1 MTGSENNDKS
11 ICRII
16 ELPKIMDPRGNLTFI
31 EGDRH
36 IPFHIRRCYWIYDVP
51 GGETR
56 GGHAYRSNNE
66 IIIAVSG
73 SFDVMID
80 NGTDQQTFSL
90 NRSYYGL
97 YVPCRHWR
105 ELVNFSTN
113 SLCLVMASDDF
124 SETAYIRSHDD
135 FLHEVKT
142 IHV

>member
-1 MTGSENNDKS
+1 MTGIDSRDKNS
-11 ICRII
+11 CRII

-36 IPFHIRRCYWIYDVP
+36 IPFQIRRCYWIYDVP

-66 IIIAVSG
+66 IIVAVSG
-73 SFDVMID
+73 SFDVVID
-80 NGTDQQTFSL
+80 DGNGLQTYSL

-97 YVPCRHWR
+97 YVPCLHWR

-113 SLCLVMASDDF
+113 SLCLVMASADF
-124 SETAYIRSHDD
+124 SEADYIRSHDD
-135 FLHEVKT
+135 FLLEVRR
-142 IHV
+142 